1 LRSNSSLTTER
12 FFADATTVDR
22 IIYNEGDSDCAQHQ
36 ETSMASTTIRVSS
49 ETHANARRL
58 AEERQTSISE
68 VVADAIS
75 QLKRA
80 AMLEAYAAA
89 AARMR
94 ADPMAAADFDAEVR
108 ALEGTLA
115 DGLDEYPYEGIE
127 ELMARDD
134 NL

>member
-1 LRSNSSLTTER
+1 
-12 FFADATTVDR
+12 
-22 IIYNEGDSDCAQHQ
+22 
-36 ETSMASTTIRVSS
+36 MASTTIRVSP
-49 ETHANARRL
+49 ETHAIARRL
-58 AEERQTSISE
+58 AEERHTSLTE
-68 VVADAIS
+68 VVAEAIS
-75 QLKRA
+75 QLERA

-94 ADPMAAADFDAEVR
+94 ADPAASADFDAEVR

-134 NL
+134 NR